1 MKTQGRRR
9 EEITIGSQDF
19 SSQRGAEDNAGEL
32 EDQVAWSGA
41 PLPRTRRVKK
51 EKENLVCGWIG
62 TQTTNINAAGR

>member
-1 MKTQGRRR
+1 LKTQGRRR

-51 EKENLVCGWIG
+51 KEKRKSGV
-62 TQTTNINAAGR
+62 R